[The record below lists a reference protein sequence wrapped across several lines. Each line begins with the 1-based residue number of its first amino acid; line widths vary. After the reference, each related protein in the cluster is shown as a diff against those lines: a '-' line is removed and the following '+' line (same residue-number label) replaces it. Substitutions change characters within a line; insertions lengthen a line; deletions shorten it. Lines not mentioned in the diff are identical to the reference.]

1 MNIRDKQLYNL
12 LDEFATQYIDKLSE
26 AKDDEDFVDIFF
38 YKGKLDT
45 IMDICMYLNV
55 PMFDKLQQDILET
68 MSNYWC
74 FFKELKIWS

>member
-68 MSNYWC
+68 MSNY
-74 FFKELKIWS
+74 